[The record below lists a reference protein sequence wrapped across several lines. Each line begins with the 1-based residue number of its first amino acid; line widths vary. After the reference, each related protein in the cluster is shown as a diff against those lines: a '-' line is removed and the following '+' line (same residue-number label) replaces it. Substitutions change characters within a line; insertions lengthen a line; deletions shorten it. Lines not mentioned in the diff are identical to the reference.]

1 MFGEKTKFW
10 ARGGRVATPKAMKYK
25 KIIEEAAEMSGVP
38 LRILLATI
46 YRESKFNWKAV
57 SEKGARGLTQLMPNL
72 RQDIWRSIR
81 GVREVKDDEAK
92 GWKRHFWVFKCT
104 TKKIK
109 VNGKWV
115 KKGIVPK
122 SGRVYC
128 EKKQKHYKQ
137 LSKTDFD
144 ALDAPGYNS
153 NISPGPSVRIG
164 AMALAFLHDVGLR
177 KDRYKT
183 VGNWER
189 SLCYYNAGRKMQCK
203 DYATGILKMANL
215 P

>member
-1 MFGEKTKFW
+1 SDINLCVNYGDGDNCAGDNASYPVAEDDSMSSQEPTSKKKEESYEEIIAEMFGEKTKFW

-38 LRILLATI
+38 LRILLAMI

-57 SEKGARGLTQLMPNL
+57 SGKGARGLTQLMPNL

-92 GWKRHFWVFKCT
+92 GWKRHFWVFRCT

-128 EKKQKHYKQ
+128 EKKQKHYKK
-137 LSKTDFD
+137 LSEADFK
-144 ALDAPGYNS
+144 ALGAPKYNS
-153 NISPGPSVRIG
+153 
-164 AMALAFLHDVGLR
+164 
-177 KDRYKT
+177 
-183 VGNWER
+183 
-189 SLCYYNAGRKMQCK
+189 
-203 DYATGILKMANL
+203 
-215 P
+215 